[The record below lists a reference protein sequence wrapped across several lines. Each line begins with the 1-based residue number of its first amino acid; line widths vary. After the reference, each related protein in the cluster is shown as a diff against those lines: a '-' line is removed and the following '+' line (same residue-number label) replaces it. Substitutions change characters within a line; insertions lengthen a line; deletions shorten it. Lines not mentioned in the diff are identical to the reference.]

1 MTICSAVDVPALKTI
16 QKRTENVRE
25 LRSRL
30 HTKEK
35 LDGIHYTPPGLAAF
49 LAEHVAR
56 GLTRIE
62 NAHQLINVLDPAC
75 GDGELLKALA
85 EAVPPSL
92 RMRLVLH
99 GFDKDES
106 ALERAKPVL
115 ASLGVQAVQ
124 LHCADFLSAAS
135 GCHTKS
141 QMSLAFVKSHA
152 QASDIE
158 GQFDAV
164 IANPPYVRTQALG
177 AEVARQLAVR
187 FDLSGRVDLYHA
199 FVKAM
204 TFALREG
211 GVLGLLT
218 SNRFLFI
225 RSGESIRQW
234 LLNHF
239 RLTRLVDLGDTK
251 LFNAAVLPAILVAER
266 SRVGESVGCEF
277 IRVYEDPTGIGDEP
291 RKFESI
297 LDALDGSFHGVAS
310 VNSVRFR
317 IDTGHLQASAESRMP
332 WSIVS
337 DQVESWL
344 EMVKRHSAGQ
354 FSDFGKV
361 CVGIKT
367 TADSVFIRDD
377 WETLPEKERP
387 EEVLLRPLI
396 THHTASRWSRPANGR
411 AAKRV
416 LYPYTVVNGRRALL
430 SLTEYPN
437 ARAYLEQNRE
447 ALESRTY
454 VINSGRKW
462 YEIWVAHHPDNWS
475 LRKIAFPD
483 ISASSTFFVADEGW
497 VVNGDCYWIKLL
509 PGIKED
515 WLWLMLAV
523 ANSSFVLKFYDVM
536 FHNKLYSGR
545 RRFQS
550 QYVERFP
557 LPKLEKVSE
566 LLDVVS
572 RLVKAAQGQRKTEIE
587 QLESIADDLVWK
599 AFGLS
604 KEVTR

>member
-1 MTICSAVDVPALKTI
+1 MARLALNAIHERAETDD
-16 QKRTENVRE
+16 RDR
-25 LRSRL
+25 RSFPRRV

-35 LDGIHYTPPGLAAF
+35 LDGVHYTPHGLAIF
-49 LAEHVAR
+49 LARQVAE
-56 GLTRIE
+56 GLKEFEKTG
-62 NAHQLINVLDPAC
+62 QLIKVLDPAC
-75 GDGELLKALA
+75 GDGELLRALA
-85 EAVPPSL
+85 ETVPSNV
-92 RMRLVLH
+92 RARLVLH

-106 ALERAKPVL
+106 ALERARQNM
-115 ASLGVQAVQ
+115 ASVGVHAVQ
-124 LHCADFLSAAS
+124 LHCGDFLAAAS
-135 GCHTKS
+135 GHNSKP
-141 QMSLAFVKSHA
+141 QMSLTFTKEHVQAFDV
-152 QASDIE
+152 E

-164 IANPPYVRTQALG
+164 ISNPPYVRTQVLG

-234 LLNHF
+234 LLSHF
-239 RLTRLVDLGDTK
+239 RLKRLVDLGDTK
-251 LFNAAVLPAILVAER
+251 LFDAAVLPAVLVAER
-266 SRVGESVGCEF
+266 SRVGESEGCEF
-277 IRVYEDPTGIGDEP
+277 IRVYEDSNGIAGEP

-297 LDALDGSFHGVAS
+297 LHALDGSFHGVAS
-310 VNSVRFR
+310 VSSVRFR
-317 IDTGHLQASAESRMP
+317 VDTGRLHTFAESRMP

-337 DQVESWL
+337 DQVESLL
-344 EMVKRHSAGQ
+344 ETVKQHSAGQ

-387 EEVLLRPLI
+387 EEVLLQPLI
-396 THHTASRWSRPANGR
+396 THHTAARWSRPANGR
-411 AAKRV
+411 VAKRV
-416 LYPYTVVNGRRALL
+416 LYPYTVVNGKRTPVNLA
-430 SLTEYPN
+430 EYPA
-437 ARAYLEQNRE
+437 ARAYLESNRE
-447 ALESRTY
+447 VLERRTY
-454 VINSGRKW
+454 VTNSGRKW

-475 LRKIAFPD
+475 LRKIVFPD
-483 ISASSTFFVADEGW
+483 ISASNNFFVADEGW

-509 PGIKED
+509 PGIKGD

-523 ANSSFVLKFYDVM
+523 ANSSFILKYYDVM

-557 LPKLEKVSE
+557 LPKLEKASE

-572 RLVKAAQGQRKTEIE
+572 RLVKAAQDQRKTEME
-587 QLESIADDLVWK
+587 QLESVADDLVWK